1 LLSLKAW
8 HDGIIYS
15 YSNHPIPKF
24 ILRYIEVKIKA
35 SSELSELLIAE
46 LVEIQYDSFQETDTG
61 LDAYIEQ
68 DQFSETQLKE
78 ILERYSTSEKIEYT
92 FGLLEDKNWNEEWE
106 KNFQP
111 VIIGDDCIVRASFHT
126 PEKKYAYDI
135 VINPKMSFGTGHHE
149 TTSMMIANQLEL
161 NHTGKSVM
169 DAGSGTGI
177 LAILASKLNAAFVNA
192 FDVEDWAFENLK
204 ENAILNGCSNI
215 LIGKGDI
222 TKVELREKEY
232 DIILANINRNVL
244 LEEMPEYNKR
254 LKTGGTMIL
263 SGFYVDDI
271 PMIVNRAAEFGL
283 KNVSFK
289 EKNKWASLVFN
300 K

>member
-1 LLSLKAW
+1 LVFAIWSLIIITFYYQIFKSLS
-8 HDGIIYS
+8 
-15 YSNHPIPKF
+15 
-24 ILRYIEVKIKA
+24 ILRFIEVKITT
-35 SSELSELLIAE
+35 SPELSELLIAE
-46 LVEIQYDSFQETDTG
+46 LVEIGYDSFQETDTG
-61 LDAYIEQ
+61 LDAYI
-68 DQFSETQLKE
+68 DQELFT
-78 ILERYSTSEKIEYT
+78 EKILQEIIAKYSSMEPIPYS

-111 VIIGDDCIVRASFHT
+111 VIIGEECIVRASFHA
-126 PEKKYAYDI
+126 PEKNYKYDI

-149 TTSMMIANQLEL
+149 TTSMMIANQLEID
-161 NHTGKSVM
+161 HMGKSVM

-177 LAILASKLNAAFVNA
+177 LAILASKLKAGFINA

-204 ENAILNGCSNI
+204 ENANLNGCSNI

-222 TKVELREKEY
+222 TQVDLKAKEY

-244 LEEMPEYNKR
+244 LDEMPEYYKR
-254 LKTGGTMIL
+254 LKPGGILVL

-271 PMIVNRAAEFGL
+271 PMIEGRAGEFGL
-283 KNVSFK
+283 KRSSSK